1 MSARAVALLR
11 SAQNKLTA
19 HSEIFVRVTFGV
31 FMGGLVVLLI
41 LLYADVPILG
51 LFMPCRLWRTGSPFR
66 SGGRNLLFTIEFCPA
81 HFRHNVTTL

>member
-1 MSARAVALLR
+1 MFR
-11 SAQNKLTA
+11 SFQNKVSA

-51 LFMPCRLWRTGSPFR
+51 L
-66 SGGRNLLFTIEFCPA
+66 
-81 HFRHNVTTL
+81 